1 MGKRVTSEVLMT
13 LEEYERLPVDDGWK
27 DELSRGRLVREPRP
41 GIQHGRTQLR
51 LGTLLEQFVHAR
63 RLGFVVAE
71 SGFILERDPDTIRGP
86 DVAFVLR
93 EQYGDTPPRKWA
105 EFAPDL
111 AVEILSPTDRP
122 SRMVEKVAQYFGA
135 GTRLV
140 WLIDP
145 EDRTAIVYTSLAD
158 IRLLTE
164 DDTLDGGAVLP
175 GFSCLLADLFD

>member
-1 MGKRVTSEVLMT
+1 MT
-13 LEEYERLPVDDGWK
+13 LEEYERLPTDDRWK
-27 DELSRGRLVREPRP
+27 DELSRGRLVREPGP
-41 GIQHGRTQLR
+41 GHQHGRVQVHLASLLDR
-51 LGTLLEQFVHAR
+51 FVRERSLGYI
-63 RLGFVVAE
+63 VAE
-71 SGFILERDPDTIRGP
+71 SGFVLERHPDTVRGP
-86 DVAFVLR
+86 DVAFVAR
-93 EQYGDTPPRKWA
+93 ERYGEQPPKKWA

-111 AVEILSPTDRP
+111 AVEVLSPSDRP
-122 SRMVEKVAQYFGA
+122 SRMTEKVAQYFGA